1 MINIYLNSAY
11 PATEKVYSNELNANG
26 GRKLD
31 IAFWS
36 DDSTPYDLTDKE
48 VTATFVTNKTLIAD
62 SILVSE
68 KNENTIELDISSNS
82 DYTIIPGDMLVEF
95 EFKKGD
101 EVTSPAT
108 AMIVHVRGS
117 IKNDAQITPD
127 SYGTVSE
134 ILQEVAGARGNYN
147 NLPERLNAQDT
158 DINSLKR
165 RTTTAEEKISGIESV
180 LPTKVNYVDLGN
192 TSYNVFDVYTAEN
205 TIYHAKISEVGYEEI
220 EYAFYTVTKSSTERA
235 QYRFSI
241 NGIEMRTYRDGEWEE
256 FNSYLNI
263 NAPNVTVWDYET
275 SAANNFTVPTTFA
288 GKIGDMVILTTGTG
302 IGGAVFILKRII
314 SSYGSTSYYW
324 ENVSVKEQLEELE
337 EKALNKPSVSI
348 GFDTNDII
356 AQITNSV
363 SGSIGAGSFS
373 SSIKKIYISSNITYI
388 TDGLLSTC
396 IPTILYI
403 DNIPGAVE
411 FGTTLQSKITNGDI
425 TVYYKSQFELV
436 NLYAASQKNLNT
448 RVTAVETLIG
458 DIEDL
463 IDTELN
469 LEEE

>member
-26 GRKLD
+26 GRKLN

-62 SILVSE
+62 SILVSD

-95 EFKKGD
+95 EFKEGD
-101 EVTSPAT
+101 KVTSPAT

-117 IKNDAQITPD
+117 IKNDAKITPD
-127 SYGTVSE
+127 SYGTVAD
-134 ILQEVAGARGNYN
+134 IVKEVIAARGNYD
-147 NLPERLNAQDT
+147 NLPERLNAQESEVST
-158 DINSLKR
+158 LKQR
-165 RTTTAEEKISGIESV
+165 MSTAEGELSGVERDLSG
-180 LPTKVNYVDLGN
+180 KVNYIDLGN
-192 TSYNVFDVYTAEN
+192 TSHNIFDINTDEK
-205 TIYHAKISEVGYEEI
+205 TIYHAKVSEVGYEEI
-220 EYAFYTVTKSSTERA
+220 EYTFYTVTKSSTERA

-256 FNSYLNI
+256 FSSYLTI

-275 SAANNFTVPTTFA
+275 SAANNFTVPTTFE

-302 IGGAVFILKRII
+302 IGGAVFILKRTI
-314 SSYGSTSYYW
+314 SAYGSTSYYW

-348 GFDTNDII
+348 GFDTDGVVKATANVTGLNLSLGGSTSVYV
-356 AQITNSV
+356 ASKVTQITENFGR
-363 SGSIGAGSFS
+363 SGINPDLTYLYVDNEQGIVNIDESILND
-373 SSIKKIYISSNITYI
+373 SNITIYYRGEFKLV
-388 TDGLLSTC
+388 DLLS
-396 IPTILYI
+396 
-403 DNIPGAVE
+403 N
-411 FGTTLQSKITNGDI
+411 
-425 TVYYKSQFELV
+425 SQFR
-436 NLYAASQKNLNT
+436 LNT
-448 RVTAVETLIG
+448 RITAVETLIG

>member
-26 GRKLD
+26 GRKLN

-62 SILVSE
+62 SILVSD

-95 EFKKGD
+95 EFKEGD
-101 EVTSPAT
+101 KVTSPAT

-134 ILQEVAGARGNYN
+134 ILQEVAEARGNYN

-180 LPTKVNYVDLGN
+180 LPTKLNYVDLGN
-192 TSYNVFDVYTAEN
+192 TSHNVFDVYTAEN

-220 EYAFYTVTKSSTERA
+220 EYTFYTITNSTTERA
-235 QYRFSI
+235 QFRKSI
-241 NGIEMRTYRDGEWEE
+241 NGLEKRTYSNSEWSE
-256 FNSYLNI
+256 FGTPLTF
-263 NAPNVTVWDYET
+263 NAPNVTVWDYQT
-275 SAANNFTVPTTFA
+275 SQSNGFTVPTSFE
-288 GKIGDMVILTTGTG
+288 GNLGDMVVITHGTG
-302 IGGAVFILKRII
+302 LGGEIHTLVRII
-314 SSYGSTSYYW
+314 DSYGNTSYYW
-324 ENVSVKEQLEELE
+324 ENTTVKKQIDELE
-337 EKALNKPSVSI
+337 EKTLVKPDYSL
-348 GFDTNDII
+348 GFDTDGVIKSRANVTGLTTLLSGCNIIYTAPKCTTLTSAFKSVNPDLTDIYVDNYSEDMTI
-356 AQITNSV
+356 D
-363 SGSIGAGSFS
+363 
-373 SSIKKIYISSNITYI
+373 SSITSDSNITIHYSGTFKLI
-388 TDGLLSTC
+388 DLLTASQLALANRVGTVD
-396 IPTILYI
+396 TILG
-403 DNIPGAVE
+403 NA
-411 FGTTLQSKITNGDI
+411 
-425 TVYYKSQFELV
+425 
-436 NLYAASQKNLNT
+436 
-448 RVTAVETLIG
+448 
-458 DIEDL
+458 IEGVS
-463 IDTELN
+463 
-469 LEEE
+469 